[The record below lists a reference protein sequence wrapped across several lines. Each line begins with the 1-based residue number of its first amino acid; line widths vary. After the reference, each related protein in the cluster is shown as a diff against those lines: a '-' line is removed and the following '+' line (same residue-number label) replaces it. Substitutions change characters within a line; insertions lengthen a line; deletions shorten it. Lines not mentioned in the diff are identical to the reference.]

1 MSDFIQNGVIA
12 TLHNLRTRSL
22 ESLET
27 KLHELSTHQSMALI
41 LPSLYSELE
50 GPAMGNIVEQLKHAT
65 YIDHI
70 VVGLDQADESQ
81 FEKAKKFFEP
91 LPQRLDILWQDGP
104 RLRAVDEMLE
114 PAGLSPGQPGKGRNV
129 WYCFGFLL
137 ARDEADVI
145 GLHDCDILTYSREL
159 PARLFYPLANPD
171 LGYSFAKGY
180 YSRIHDNRFSGRVT
194 RLFVMPL
201 VRALKNVLGP
211 MTFLDYLDSFRYPL
225 SGEFAFRTD
234 VVKTLRIPGDWG
246 LEIGVLSEAY
256 RNIKMRDI
264 CQVDIADVYDHKH
277 QELSPED
284 ANKGLSRMSVEIARS
299 IYGKLATEGVEMSTE
314 FFRTL
319 KAAYLRTA
327 LDMLE
332 MYYADARINA
342 LQLDYHREE
351 EAIEVYTQ
359 SIIKAGESFLA
370 TPMNAAFIPNWRRI
384 FSAVPD
390 IGEQIMGAV
399 EADNAQ
405 P

>member
-22 ESLET
+22 ESLEN
-27 KLHELSTHQSMALI
+27 KLHELATHQNMALI

-50 GPAMGNIVEQLKHAT
+50 GPAMGNIVEQLSKAT

-70 VVGLDQADESQ
+70 VVGLDQADEAQ

-104 RLRAVDEMLE
+104 GLRAVDEKL
-114 PAGLSPGQPGKGRNV
+114 AQSGLSPAQPGKGRNV

-137 ARDEADVI
+137 AQDEADVI
-145 GLHDCDILTYSREL
+145 ALHDCDILTYSREL

-201 VRALKNVLGP
+201 VRALKNVVGP
-211 MTFLDYLDSFRYPL
+211 MSYLDYMDSFRYPL
-225 SGEFAFRTD
+225 SGEFAFKAD

-277 QELSPED
+277 QDLSPED
-284 ANKGLSRMSVEIARS
+284 TSKGLSRMSMEIARS

-359 SIIKAGESFLA
+359 SIIQAGESFLA
-370 TPMNAAFIPNWRRI
+370 NPMNAAFIPNWRRV
-384 FSAVPD
+384 FSAVPEAPQD
-390 IGEQIMGAV
+390 ILEAV
-399 EADNAQ
+399 ESDNRK
-405 P
+405 

>member
-22 ESLET
+22 ESLEN
-27 KLHELSTHQSMALI
+27 KLHELAAHQNMALI

-50 GPAMGNIVEQLKHAT
+50 GPAMGNIVEQLSKAT

-81 FEKAKKFFEP
+81 FQKAKQFFEP

-104 RLRAVDEMLE
+104 GLRAVDEKL
-114 PAGLSPGQPGKGRNV
+114 AQFDLSPAQPGKGRNV

-137 ARDEADVI
+137 AQDEADVI
-145 GLHDCDILTYSREL
+145 ALHDCDILTYSREL

-201 VRALKNVLGP
+201 VRALKTVVGP
-211 MTFLDYLDSFRYPL
+211 MSYLDYMDSFRYPL
-225 SGEFAFRTD
+225 SGEFAFKAD
-234 VVKTLRIPGDWG
+234 VLKTLRIPGDWG

-277 QELSPED
+277 QDLSPED
-284 ANKGLSRMSVEIARS
+284 TSRGLSRMSIEIARS

-351 EAIEVYTQ
+351 ETIEVYTQ

-370 TPMNAAFIPNWRRI
+370 NPMNAAFIPNWRRV
-384 FSAVPD
+384 FSAVPEAPRD
-390 IGEQIMGAV
+390 ILEAV
-399 EADNAQ
+399 EFDNR
-405 P
+405 

>member
-22 ESLET
+22 ESLEN
-27 KLHELSTHQSMALI
+27 KLHELATHQNMALI

-50 GPAMGNIVEQLKHAT
+50 GPAMGNIVEQLSKAT

-70 VVGLDQADESQ
+70 VVGLDQADEAQ

-104 RLRAVDEMLE
+104 GLRAVDEKL
-114 PAGLSPGQPGKGRNV
+114 AQSGLSPAQPGKGRNV

-137 ARDEADVI
+137 AQDEADVI
-145 GLHDCDILTYSREL
+145 ALHDCDILTYSREL

-201 VRALKNVLGP
+201 VRALKNVVGP
-211 MTFLDYLDSFRYPL
+211 MSYLDYMDSFRYPL
-225 SGEFAFRTD
+225 SGEFAFKAD

-277 QELSPED
+277 QDLSPED
-284 ANKGLSRMSVEIARS
+284 TSKGLSRMSMEIARS

-359 SIIKAGESFLA
+359 SIIQAGESFLA
-370 TPMNAAFIPNWRRI
+370 NPMNAAFIPNWRRV
-384 FSAVPD
+384 FSAVPEAPQD
-390 IGEQIMGAV
+390 ILEAV
-399 EADNAQ
+399 ESDNRQ
-405 P
+405 

>member
-22 ESLET
+22 ESLEN
-27 KLHELSTHQSMALI
+27 KLHELATHQNMALI

-50 GPAMGNIVEQLKHAT
+50 GPAMGNIVEQLSKAT

-70 VVGLDQADESQ
+70 VVGLDQADEAQ
-81 FEKAKKFFEP
+81 FEKARKFFEP

-104 RLRAVDEMLE
+104 GLRAVDEKL
-114 PAGLSPGQPGKGRNV
+114 AQSGLSPAQPGKGRNV

-137 ARDEADVI
+137 AQDEADVI
-145 GLHDCDILTYSREL
+145 ALHDCDILTYSREL

-201 VRALKNVLGP
+201 VRALKNVVGP
-211 MTFLDYLDSFRYPL
+211 MSYLDYMDSFRYPL
-225 SGEFAFRTD
+225 SGEFAFKAD

-277 QELSPED
+277 QDLSAED
-284 ANKGLSRMSVEIARS
+284 TSKGLSRMSMEIARS

-370 TPMNAAFIPNWRRI
+370 NPMNAAFIPNWRRV
-384 FSAVPD
+384 FSAVPEAPQD
-390 IGEQIMGAV
+390 ILEAV
-399 EADNAQ
+399 ESDNRK
-405 P
+405 

>member
-22 ESLET
+22 ESLEE
-27 KLHELSTHQSMALI
+27 KLHQLATHQNMALI

-50 GPAMGNIVEQLKHAT
+50 GPAMGNIVEQLSKAT

-70 VVGLDQADESQ
+70 VVGLDQADEAQ

-104 RLRAVDEMLE
+104 GLRAVDEKLAQFE
-114 PAGLSPGQPGKGRNV
+114 LSPAQPGKGRNV

-137 ARDEADVI
+137 AQDEADVI
-145 GLHDCDILTYSREL
+145 ALHDCDILTYSREL

-201 VRALKNVLGP
+201 VRALKTVVGP
-211 MTFLDYLDSFRYPL
+211 MSYLDYMDSFRYPL
-225 SGEFAFRTD
+225 SGEFAFKAD

-277 QELSPED
+277 QDLSPED
-284 ANKGLSRMSVEIARS
+284 TGKGLSRMSMEIARS

-370 TPMNAAFIPNWRRI
+370 NPMNAAFIPNWRRV
-384 FSAVPD
+384 FSAVPEAPQD
-390 IGEQIMGAV
+390 ILNAV
-399 EADNAQ
+399 ESDNRK
-405 P
+405 